1 MKELERRKGA
11 QNDAGKTDQGRPDTG
26 DVSSS
31 AMDQG
36 DESSINSDSV
46 PVRIIFMYIVFLL
59 DDKLTLSTCT

>member
-1 MKELERRKGA
+1 MREIEKRLGTKTEIAKSSKDQVR
-11 QNDAGKTDQGRPDTG
+11 AGTA

-46 PVRIIFMYIVFLL
+46 PVSSYG
-59 DDKLTLSTCT
+59 